1 MKSTHSFIPWVL
13 AGLLGACGGTG
24 GGDAPP
30 PPPPTATLTS
40 ANMDI
45 AAQDAASSAFMPVMA
60 AQMLT
65 GAQVANERVLFSWAF
80 AQIDQLPAY
89 MASAAIHRSLA
100 GVSTTETF
108 PCTLSGNLA
117 VTINDADNNNVVSAG
132 DSVSIAAN
140 NCVESTGT
148 LTGTLTFAINSL
160 SGGPFMSTTYS
171 AGLTLTFENF
181 MVTGPQFSASANGTL
196 SMSLNVTGQ
205 YAFTSSV
212 STPSLTVS
220 GTYGGVART
229 RTLASYSATAT
240 RVPNATSTYQTSHSV
255 SGSLSSTALGSQ
267 TIAFSTPT
275 AFVTLGADNYPSWG
289 EMLITGAQGAKL
301 RVKAIS
307 NTQATEELDA
317 DGNGAYEVG
326 PITVAW
332 STLI

>member
-1 MKSTHSFIPWVL
+1 MKFTHSFIPWVL

-24 GGDAPP
+24 GSDAPP

-45 AAQDAASSAFMPVMA
+45 AAQDAVSAAFTPVMA

-65 GAQVANERVLFSWAF
+65 GAQVTDERVLFSWAF
-80 AQIDQLPAY
+80 AQMDQLPSY

-108 PCTLSGNLA
+108 PCSLSGTLA
-117 VTINDADNNNVVSAG
+117 VTINDADNNDVVSAG
-132 DSVSIAAN
+132 DSLAIAAN
-140 NCVESTGT
+140 NCAESSGT
-148 LTGTLTFAINSL
+148 LSGSLTFAINSL
-160 SGGPFMSTTYS
+160 SGGPFMSNAYS
-171 AGLTLTFENF
+171 AGLTLTFANF
-181 MVTGPQFSASANGTL
+181 TVTGPQFSASANGTL
-196 SMSLNVTGQ
+196 SMSLDVAGQ
-205 YAFTSSV
+205 YAYTSAV

-220 GTYGGVART
+220 GTYGNVTRT
-229 RTLASYSATAT
+229 RTLASYSATTT
-240 RVPNATSTYQTSHSV
+240 RAPNATATYQTSHSV

-267 TIAFSTPT
+267 TIAFSTPA

-289 EMLITGAQGAKL
+289 EVLITGAQGAKL

-307 NTQATEELDA
+307 NTQVTEELDA